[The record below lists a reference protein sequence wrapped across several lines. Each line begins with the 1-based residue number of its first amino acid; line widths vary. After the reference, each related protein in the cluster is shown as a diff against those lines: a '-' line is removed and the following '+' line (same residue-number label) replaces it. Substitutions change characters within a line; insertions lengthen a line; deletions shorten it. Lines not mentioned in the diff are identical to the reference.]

1 MTITI
6 DLNGAGDWS
15 LEGIR
20 QRYAR
25 HARALGV
32 PRPRQLEPRRL
43 TQGARTWV
51 YPVIEEVLAGV
62 GEGDRACVAM
72 AVDLVCTDERF
83 RFGKILKDKAAR
95 ALRDVE
101 LTEEQMGRI
110 RWHAIRQLENCF
122 APPEFRTLAQ
132 LVRRIGLGE
141 FRDRARH
148 LKPTGPRVAHFIA
161 YLCSIEPDKP

>member
-1 MTITI
+1 MTTTF

-15 LEGIR
+15 LDGIR
-20 QRYAR
+20 LRYAR
-25 HARALGV
+25 HASALGV

-43 TQGARTWV
+43 TEGGRTWV
-51 YPVIEEVLAGV
+51 YPVIEEVLTGV
-62 GEGDRACVAM
+62 SEGDRACVAM

-83 RFGKILKDKAAR
+83 RFGKIFKDKAAR

-101 LTEEQMGRI
+101 LTEEQIARI
-110 RWHAIRQLENCF
+110 RWHAIRQLENGF

-148 LKPTGPRVAHFIA
+148 LQPTGPRVAQFIA